1 MGSLLQKVKVK
12 TRLLSSEDLKLF
24 SKFSFQLETS
34 IMRYIAAA
42 ILASLGG
49 KSIDADNIKSIL
61 GSVGIEAEQNKIDL
75 VVKELAGKNI
85 EELIAEGQSRLAS
98 MPTGGGGGA
107 MPAVGGASAPA
118 EDDGVK
124 EEKKEEP
131 EEESDDDMGF
141 GLFD

>member
-1 MGSLLQKVKVK
+1 MGSFLQKVKVK

-24 SKFSFQLETS
+24 SKFSFNLETS

-61 GSVGIEAEQNKIDL
+61 GSVGIESEPHKIDL
-75 VVKELAGKNI
+75 VAKELAGKNI

-107 MPAVGGASAPA
+107 MPAV
-118 EDDGVK
+118 
-124 EEKKEEP
+124 
-131 EEESDDDMGF
+131 
-141 GLFD
+141 